1 MSIASEISR
10 IQAAKADIKS
20 AIEGKGVT
28 VSPSA
33 KLDDYA
39 ALIDTISTGI
49 TPSGSISITSN
60 GTVDVTNYAQAIVNV
75 KADVQVQT
83 VNVASAVTAGNVTL
97 LSGNDFIKVN
107 YANDNFFCGF
117 TLVDTVGDTSGSYL
131 TGGISANFYTHL
143 NRYFLT
149 YGGNGASLKTWSAA
163 GAAYKASANYTGKG
177 YGHIHADSSGNL
189 VAHSPSSY
197 SIKAGKY
204 IVFYGVA
211 GQ

>member
-10 IQAAKADIKS
+10 IQTAKADIKS

-28 VSPSA
+28 VSSSA
-33 KLDDYA
+33 KLSDYA
-39 ALIDTISTGI
+39 ALVSAISTGI
-49 TPSGSISITSN
+49 TPSGSINITGN

-83 VNVASAVTAGNVTL
+83 VTIASAVTAGNATL
-97 LSGNDFIKVN
+97 LSGNSFIKAN

-117 TLVDTVGDTSGSYL
+117 ILVDTSGDISGSYL
-131 TGGISANFYTHL
+131 TGGIAANFYTHL

-149 YGGNGASLKTWSAA
+149 FGGSGKSLKTWSVA
-163 GAAYKASANYTGKG
+163 GVAYKASANYAGTG

-189 VAHSPSSY
+189 VAHAPSSY
-197 SIKAGKY
+197 TIKAGKY
-204 IVFYGVA
+204 AVFYGVA
-211 GQ
+211 G